1 MGKVYRGV
9 AASDGVAVAKAWL
22 IAPSEPSVER
32 VEVADPQAEWARV
45 ERAIAAA
52 KEELEAL
59 RQTALDK
66 LGEAEAQLFVAHA
79 QMLDDP
85 ELTGQIRQA
94 IEAER
99 VNAEWA
105 VKSVIDTLV
114 GLFDALDDE
123 YMRQRAA
130 DVRDVGSRLLRH
142 LQGGDGASLA
152 DLAEPVVLV
161 ARDLAPSDTVQLD
174 PALVRAF
181 VTDIGGRT
189 SHTAI
194 MARSLGIPAVVGLG
208 DITAHV
214 ESGQVLAV
222 DGSEGLVVVEPDEAE
237 LARFSAQVERQQGE
251 RSRLA
256 ALRDAESVTLDGR
269 RVEIAG
275 NIGTPAEVAQV
286 LAQGGEGI
294 GLFRSEFLY
303 MNRETTP
310 TEEEQFAAYKE
321 VAEAMAWRPVI
332 VRTLDVG
339 GDKGIPYLGLPHED
353 NPFLGYRAIRV
364 CLDQKELFAAQL
376 RAILRASYYGKLR
389 VMFPMIATVEEVR
402 AAKRELEAAKQA
414 LREEGV
420 PFDEDIEVG
429 IMIEIPAAAVIADR
443 LAREVDFFSIGTND
457 LVQYTLACDRLNERI
472 SHLYQPLNPSVLRL
486 VKMVIDGAH
495 AEGKWVGM
503 CGELAGDPR
512 ATAILLGLGL
522 DEFSMSAGSILKVR
536 DVVRN
541 TRYEDA
547 KDLAARA
554 LEADTEADV
563 LRLVEGLRS

>member
-1 MGKVYRGV
+1 MGTVYRGV

-22 IAPSEPSVER
+22 VAPREPSVER
-32 VEVADPQAEWARV
+32 AEIADPQAEWARV

-52 KEELEAL
+52 KEELAAL
-59 RQTALDK
+59 RQTALEK
-66 LGEAEAQLFVAHA
+66 LGEAKAQLFVAHA

-105 VKSVIDTLV
+105 VKTVIDTLV

-142 LQGGDGASLA
+142 LQGGDRASLA

-222 DGSEGLVVVEPDEAE
+222 DGSEGLVVVEPNEEE

-256 ALRDAESVTLDGR
+256 ALRDAESVTPDGR

-275 NIGTPAEVAQV
+275 NIGTPAEVEQV

-303 MNRETTP
+303 MNRETAP

-321 VAEAMAWRPVI
+321 VAEAMAGRPVI

-364 CLDQKELFAAQL
+364 CLDQRELFAAQL
-376 RAILRASYYGKLR
+376 RAILRASHYGKLR

-429 IMIEIPAAAVIADR
+429 IMIEIPAAAVMADR

-547 KDLAARA
+547 KALAAQA

-563 LRLVEGLRS
+563 LKLVEA

>member
-1 MGKVYRGV
+1 MSTVYRGV
-9 AASDGVAVAKAWL
+9 AASDGVAVAKAWVF
-22 IAPSEPSVER
+22 APGELSIER
-32 VEVADPQAEWARV
+32 VEGAEPAAEWARV
-45 ERAIAAA
+45 EQAIAAA
-52 KEELEAL
+52 KRELEAL

-66 LGEAEAQLFVAHA
+66 LGEAEAQLFIAHA

-94 IEAER
+94 LEAER

-105 VKSVIDTLV
+105 VKSVIDVLV
-114 GLFDALDDE
+114 GIFDALDDE

-130 DVRDVGSRLLRH
+130 DIRDVGSRLLRH
-142 LQGGDGASLA
+142 LQEAEGASLSA
-152 DLAEPVVLV
+152 IAEPVILV
-161 ARDLAPSDTVQLD
+161 ARDLAPSDTIQLD

-208 DITAHV
+208 DITANV
-214 ESGQVLAV
+214 QAGQVLAV
-222 DGSEGLVVVEPDEAE
+222 DGSEGLVVVAPDDAE
-237 LARFSAQVERQQGE
+237 LARFSAEMERQQGE
-251 RSRLA
+251 RTRLA
-256 ALRDAESVTLDGR
+256 ALRDAESVTPDGR

-303 MNRETTP
+303 MNRDAAP

-321 VAEAMAWRPVI
+321 VAEAMAGRPVI

-339 GDKGIPYLGLPHED
+339 GDKGIPYLGLPEED

-376 RAILRASYYGKLR
+376 RAILRASHYGKLR
-389 VMFPMIATVEEVR
+389 VMFPMIATVDEVR
-402 AAKRELEAAKQA
+402 AAKRELEAAKEA
-414 LREEGV
+414 LRGEGV
-420 PFDEDIEVG
+420 PFDEGIEVG

-443 LAREVDFFSIGTND
+443 LAKEVDFFSIGTND

-472 SHLYQPLNPSVLRL
+472 AHLYQPLHPSVLRL

-495 AEGKWVGM
+495 AHGKWVGM

-536 DVVRN
+536 DAVRN

-547 KDLAARA
+547 QALAARA

-563 LRLVEGLRS
+563 LRLVEG

>member
-1 MGKVYRGV
+1 MSTVYRGV
-9 AASDGVAVAKAWL
+9 AASDGVAVAKAFVL
-22 IAPSEPSVER
+22 DASEPSVER
-32 VEVADPQAEWARV
+32 VEVADPEAEWARV
-45 ERAIAAA
+45 EGAIAAA
-52 KEELEAL
+52 KEELESL
-59 RQTALDK
+59 RRTALDK
-66 LGEAEAQLFVAHA
+66 LGESEAQLFVAHA
-79 QMLDDP
+79 QMLEDP

-142 LQGGDGASLA
+142 LQGGAGTSLA
-152 DLAEPVVLV
+152 ELAEPVVLV
-161 ARDLAPSDTVQLD
+161 ARDLAPSDTVQLN

-208 DITAHV
+208 DITARV

-222 DGSEGLVVVEPDEAE
+222 DGTEGLVVVQPDENE
-237 LARFSAQVERQQGE
+237 LRRFSAQVEKQQGE
-251 RSRLA
+251 HARLA
-256 ALRDAESVTLDGR
+256 ALRDAESVTPDGR

-303 MNRETTP
+303 MNRDTAP

-321 VAEAMAWRPVI
+321 VAEAMQGRPVI

-339 GDKGIPYLGLPHED
+339 GDKSIPYLGLPRED

-376 RAILRASYYGKLR
+376 RAILRASHYGKLR

-414 LREEGV
+414 LRAEGV
-420 PFDEDIEVG
+420 PFDEEMEVG
-429 IMIEIPAAAVIADR
+429 IMIEIPAAAVMADR
-443 LAREVDFFSIGTND
+443 LAKEVDFFSIGTND
-457 LVQYTLACDRLNERI
+457 LVQYALACDRLNERI

-495 AEGKWVGM
+495 AAGKWVGM

-522 DEFSMSAGSILKVR
+522 DEFSMSAGSILQVR

-547 KDLAARA
+547 KALAARA

-563 LRLVEGLRS
+563 LRLVQG

>member
-1 MGKVYRGV
+1 MGTVYRGV

-32 VEVADPQAEWARV
+32 VEIADPQAEWARV

-52 KEELEAL
+52 KEELAAL

-130 DVRDVGSRLLRH
+130 DVRDVGGRLLRH
-142 LQGGDGASLA
+142 LQGDGGASLA

-174 PALVRAF
+174 PAFVRAF

-214 ESGQVLAV
+214 ASGQVLAV
-222 DGSEGLVVVEPDEAE
+222 DGSEGLVVVEPNEEE
-237 LARFSAQVERQQGE
+237 LKRFSAQVERQQWE

-256 ALRDAESVTLDGR
+256 ALRDAESVTPDGR

-303 MNRETTP
+303 MNRETAP

-321 VAEAMAWRPVI
+321 VAEAMALRPVI

-364 CLDQKELFAAQL
+364 CLDQRELFAAQL
-376 RAILRASYYGKLR
+376 RAILRASHYGKLR

-429 IMIEIPAAAVIADR
+429 IMIEIPAAAVVADR

-457 LVQYTLACDRLNERI
+457 LIQYTLACDRLNERI

-547 KDLAARA
+547 KALAARA
-554 LEADTEADV
+554 LEADTESDV
-563 LRLVEGLRS
+563 LKLLEA

>member
-1 MGKVYRGV
+1 MSTVYRGV
-9 AASDGVAVAKAWL
+9 AASDGVAVAKAFVL
-22 IAPSEPSVER
+22 DASEPSVER
-32 VEVADPQAEWARV
+32 VEVADPEAEWARV
-45 ERAIAAA
+45 EGAIAAA
-52 KEELEAL
+52 KEELESL
-59 RQTALDK
+59 RRTALDK
-66 LGEAEAQLFVAHA
+66 LGESEAQLFVAHA
-79 QMLDDP
+79 QMLEDP

-142 LQGGDGASLA
+142 LQGGAGTSLA
-152 DLAEPVVLV
+152 ELAEPVVLV
-161 ARDLAPSDTVQLD
+161 ARDLAPSDTVQLN

-208 DITAHV
+208 DITARV

-222 DGSEGLVVVEPDEAE
+222 DGTEGLVVVQPDENE
-237 LARFSAQVERQQGE
+237 LRRFSAQVEKQQGE
-251 RSRLA
+251 RARLA
-256 ALRDAESVTLDGR
+256 ALRDAESVTPDGR

-303 MNRETTP
+303 MNRDTAP

-321 VAEAMAWRPVI
+321 VAEAMQGRPVI

-339 GDKGIPYLGLPHED
+339 GDKSIPYLGLPRED

-376 RAILRASYYGKLR
+376 RAILRASHYGKLR
-389 VMFPMIATVEEVR
+389 VMFPMIATVEEMR

-414 LREEGV
+414 LRAEGV
-420 PFDEDIEVG
+420 PFDEEMEVG
-429 IMIEIPAAAVIADR
+429 IMIEIPAAAVMADR
-443 LAREVDFFSIGTND
+443 LAKEVDFFSIGTND
-457 LVQYTLACDRLNERI
+457 LVQYALACDRLNERI

-495 AEGKWVGM
+495 AAGKWVGM

-522 DEFSMSAGSILKVR
+522 DEFSMSAGSILQVR

-547 KDLAARA
+547 KALAARA

-563 LRLVEGLRS
+563 LRLVQG

>member
-1 MGKVYRGV
+1 MGTVYRGV
-9 AASDGVAVAKAWL
+9 AASDGVAVAKAWVM
-22 IAPSEPSVER
+22 APAALSVER
-32 VEVADPQAEWARV
+32 VEGADPAAEWARV
-45 ERAIAAA
+45 EQAIAAA
-52 KEELEAL
+52 KQELEAL
-59 RQTALDK
+59 RQTALEK
-66 LGEAEAQLFVAHA
+66 MGEAEAQLFVAHA

-85 ELTGQIRQA
+85 ELVGQIRQYL
-94 IEAER
+94 EAER

-105 VKSVIDTLV
+105 VKSVIDMLASIFE
-114 GLFDALDDE
+114 GLDDE

-130 DVRDVGSRLLRH
+130 DVRDVGNRLLRR
-142 LQGGDGASLA
+142 LQGAEGHHLA
-152 DLAEPVVLV
+152 DISEPVVLV

-174 PALVRAF
+174 AALVRAF
-181 VTDIGGRT
+181 VTDVGGRT

-208 DITAHV
+208 DITARV
-214 ESGQVLAV
+214 QSGQRIAV
-222 DGSEGLVVVEPDEAE
+222 DGGEGLVVVDPGEDD
-237 LARFSAQVERQQGE
+237 LARFAREMERQQGE
-251 RSRLA
+251 RARLA
-256 ALRDAESVTLDGR
+256 ALRDAASVTPDGR

-303 MNRETTP
+303 MNRETPP
-310 TEEEQFAAYKE
+310 TEDEQFAAYRE
-321 VAEAMAWRPVI
+321 VAEAMAGRPVI
-332 VRTLDVG
+332 IRTLDVG
-339 GDKGIPYLGLPHED
+339 GDKGIPYLGLPQED

-364 CLDQKELFAAQL
+364 CLDRTDLFQTQL
-376 RAILRASYYGKLR
+376 RAILRASHYGKLR

-402 AAKRELEAAKQA
+402 AAKAQLEAVKAS
-414 LREEGV
+414 LRREGV
-420 PFDEDIEVG
+420 PFDDHLEVG
-429 IMIEIPAAAVIADR
+429 IMIEIPAAAVVADR

-457 LVQYTLACDRLNERI
+457 LVQYALACDRLNERI
-472 SHLYQPLNPSVLRL
+472 AHLYQPLNPSVLRL

-495 AEGKWVGM
+495 AHGKWVGM

-536 DVVRN
+536 DVVRS

-547 KDLAARA
+547 KALAARA

-563 LRLVEGLRS
+563 LRLVEG

>member
-1 MGKVYRGV
+1 MSTVYRGV
-9 AASDGVAVAKAWL
+9 AASDGVAVAKAFVL
-22 IAPSEPSVER
+22 DASEPSVER
-32 VEVADPQAEWARV
+32 VEVADPEAEWARV
-45 ERAIAAA
+45 EGAIAAA
-52 KEELEAL
+52 KEELESL
-59 RQTALDK
+59 RRTALDK
-66 LGEAEAQLFVAHA
+66 LGESEAQLFVAHA
-79 QMLDDP
+79 QMLEDP

-142 LQGGDGASLA
+142 LQGGAGTSLA
-152 DLAEPVVLV
+152 ELAEPVVLV
-161 ARDLAPSDTVQLD
+161 ARDLAPSDTVQLN

-208 DITAHV
+208 DITARV

-222 DGSEGLVVVEPDEAE
+222 DGTEGLVVVQPDENE
-237 LARFSAQVERQQGE
+237 LRRFSAQVEKQQGE
-251 RSRLA
+251 RARLA
-256 ALRDAESVTLDGR
+256 ALRDAESVTPDGR

-303 MNRETTP
+303 MNRDTAP

-321 VAEAMAWRPVI
+321 VAEAMQGRPVI

-339 GDKGIPYLGLPHED
+339 GDKSIPYLGLPRED

-376 RAILRASYYGKLR
+376 RAILRASHYGKLR

-414 LREEGV
+414 LRAEGV
-420 PFDEDIEVG
+420 PFDEEMEVG
-429 IMIEIPAAAVIADR
+429 IMIEIPAAAVMADR
-443 LAREVDFFSIGTND
+443 LAKEVDFFSIGTND
-457 LVQYTLACDRLNERI
+457 LVQYALACDRLNERI

-495 AEGKWVGM
+495 AAGKWVGM

-522 DEFSMSAGSILKVR
+522 DEFSMSAGSILQVR

-547 KDLAARA
+547 KALAARA

-563 LRLVEGLRS
+563 LRLVQG